1 MHRSTLTLCLTIC
14 LAAGAGV
21 FAEDAPTCLS
31 PGLLVMDA
39 PQDLLYVGAQT
50 ANKVLV
56 FDLAGQNVAREIP
69 LDAAPTGLALSADG
83 ATLIA
88 TLAGAPGRIAVI
100 DAATG
105 AVVQVVEAGHTPMAP
120 MLSHDDKTLYIANR
134 FDDAVARI
142 DIATG
147 EADWTVAVDREPVA
161 AALTPDGAF
170 LFVANHLP
178 SGSSEGAYTSASVS
192 VIDTEAGEIV
202 KELALVNGSASLR
215 DVCIAPDGK
224 FVYVTHIV
232 GRYQLPTTQLE
243 RGWMNTNALTVI
255 DADEQA
261 IINTVLLD
269 SVDLGAANPWAV
281 ACTEDGKYLVVTH
294 AGTHEIS
301 VIDRP
306 ALHDKLARVA
316 RGEEVSPVSKKP
328 EDVPNDLSFLVDLRR
343 RIPLTGNGP
352 RAVALAGTKA
362 YAGEYFSDTLCV
374 VDIKAQGRPH
384 PESIALGNAAIM
396 TPERLG
402 ERHFNDAALCFQHWQ
417 SCVSCHPGGRTDA
430 LNWDLLNDGM
440 GNPKNT
446 KSLLLSHAT
455 PPVMITGVRPDA
467 ETAVRAGIKH
477 IQFAVRPEEDA
488 QAIDAYLESM
498 TPVPSPMLEN
508 GALSERAKAGEGV
521 FKKAGCAACHS
532 GEYYTDMKLH
542 DVGTGRGREEGLRFD
557 TPALVEVWRTAPYLY
572 DGRAAT
578 IRDMLTIH
586 NEDDKHGMTSTLSE
600 QELDGLI
607 VYVLSL

>member
-1 MHRSTLTLCLTIC
+1 MHRSILTRCLAIC
-14 LAAGAGV
+14 LAAGVGV
-21 FAEDAPTCLS
+21 FAEDAPTYLS

-69 LDAAPTGLALSADG
+69 LDAAPTGLALASDG
-83 ATLIA
+83 ATLLA
-88 TLAGAPGRIAVI
+88 TLAGAPGSIAVI
-100 DAATG
+100 DAEAG
-105 AVVQVVEAGHTPMAP
+105 DVVQVIEAGHTPMAP
-120 MLSHDDKTLYIANR
+120 VLSHDDKTLYIANR

-142 DIATG
+142 DMATG
-147 EADWTVAVDREPVA
+147 EADWTVDVDREPVA

-178 SGSSEGAYTSASVS
+178 SGASDGKYSSASVS
-192 VIDTEAGEIV
+192 VIDTGAGEVV
-202 KELALVNGSASLR
+202 KELALGNGSASLR
-215 DVCIAPDGK
+215 DVCIAPDGE

-255 DADEQA
+255 DAASQE
-261 IINTVLLD
+261 IVNTVLLD

-281 ACTEDGKYLVVTH
+281 ACTEDGEYLVVTH

-301 VIDRP
+301 VIDRS
-306 ALHDKLARVA
+306 ALHDKLERVA

-343 RIPLTGNGP
+343 RIELTGNGP
-352 RAVALAGTKA
+352 RGLALDGTKA

-384 PESIALGNAAIM
+384 PESIALGNTAVM

-402 ERHFNDAALCFQHWQ
+402 ERHFNDARLCFQHWQ
-417 SCVSCHPGGRTDA
+417 SCVSCHPGGRADA

-446 KSLLLSHAT
+446 KSLLLSHET

-488 QAIDAYLESM
+488 QAIDAYLKSM
-498 TPVPSPMLEN
+498 TPVPSPL
-508 GALSERAKAGEGV
+508 LVAGELSAQARRGKRV
-521 FKKAGCAACHS
+521 YEKAGCAHCHS
-532 GEYYTDMKLH
+532 GKYHTDQALY
-542 DVGTGRGREEGLRFD
+542 DVGTGRGREENIKLD
-557 TPALVEVWRTAPYLY
+557 TPSLVEVWRTAPYLH

-578 IRDMLTIH
+578 IRDVLTTC
-586 NEDDKHGMTSTLSE
+586 NPDDRHGKTSALAE
-600 QELDGLI
+600 RALDAL
-607 VYVLSL
+607 VEYVMSL